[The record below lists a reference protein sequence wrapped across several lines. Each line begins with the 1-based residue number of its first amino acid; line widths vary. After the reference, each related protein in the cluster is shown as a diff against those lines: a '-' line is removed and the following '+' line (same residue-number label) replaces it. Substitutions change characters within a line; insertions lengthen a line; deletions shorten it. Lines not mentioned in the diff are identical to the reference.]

1 MNISNKNYKH
11 IKTNRVSVSKTY
23 KFFTIFII
31 SLLFGCAS
39 TSTVLSDFDETI
51 DFENY
56 NTFVLCIDDL
66 FVENIKYPKS
76 DNNTIRQLI
85 GDQIELHMI
94 NTGHKTNVLNPQLQ
108 AGFKIVIEQKANTF
122 TNCEIQD
129 DYNYWREC
137 TIKTVTYN
145 EETLV
150 VYVSDIEKNQIIWQA
165 SKTCDLNRSK
175 KAIKPYLEELVESLF
190 NEYPKINY

>member
-1 MNISNKNYKH
+1 MNFLYKNHEY
-11 IKTNRVSVSKTY
+11 IKTNRFLVSK
-23 KFFTIFII
+23 FFKLFSLFVI

-39 TSTVLSDFDETI
+39 TNAVLSDFDETI
-51 DFENY
+51 DFDSY

-66 FVENIKYPKS
+66 FVENTKYPNY
-76 DNNTIRQLI
+76 DNNNIRKLI

-94 NTGHKTNVLNPQLQ
+94 NTKHKTNVLNPQLQ
-108 AGFKIVIEQKANTF
+108 AGFQIVIEQKANTF

-129 DYNYWREC
+129 DYNYWRKC
-137 TIKTVTYN
+137 TINTVNYT

-150 VYVSDIEKNQIIWQA
+150 VYVSDIEKNQVIWQA

-175 KAIKPYLEELVESLF
+175 KTLKPYIEELVESLF
-190 NEYPKINY
+190 NEYPKLNY